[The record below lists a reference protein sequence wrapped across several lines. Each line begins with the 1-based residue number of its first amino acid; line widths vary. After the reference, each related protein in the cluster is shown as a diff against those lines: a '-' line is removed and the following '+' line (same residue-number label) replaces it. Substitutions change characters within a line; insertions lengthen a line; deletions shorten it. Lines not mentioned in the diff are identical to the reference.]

1 MIKLIDLDNNIVD
14 ANQILAMGVNSSRS
28 TGTTNCIKITFK
40 CRKEYVYD
48 PNIEQFTL
56 EDFNDVLIVEFG
68 DFNTAK
74 DYLDLWSAEWQAAM
88 K

>member
-14 ANQILAMGVNSSRS
+14 ANQILAMGVNSSHS
-28 TGTTNCIKITFK
+28 VGATNCIKITFK
-40 CRKEYVYD
+40 ARKEYIYD

-56 EDFNDVLIVEFG
+56 EDFSDILNVEFA

-74 DYLDLWSAEWQAAM
+74 DYLELWKAEWQAAM
-88 K
+88 E